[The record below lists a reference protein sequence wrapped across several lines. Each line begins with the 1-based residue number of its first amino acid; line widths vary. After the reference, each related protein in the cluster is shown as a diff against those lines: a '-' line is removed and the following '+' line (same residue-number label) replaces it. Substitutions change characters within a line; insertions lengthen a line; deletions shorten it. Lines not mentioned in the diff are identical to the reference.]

1 MKIIKSF
8 FDNKVLLLDAK
19 AHKDYRGVFSE
30 LYSKKVFF
38 KLGIKE
44 NFVQDN
50 YSFSK
55 NKFTFRGLHLQ
66 LKPYQQSKIV
76 RVSSG
81 AIIDFIVDLRKN
93 SKTYRKS
100 ISIKLNNKKMHLL
113 FISSG
118 FAHGFLTLE
127 NSTAVNYKV
136 SKEYSP
142 KHSLSIFYKDPYIKL
157 KLVKNINKY
166 IISQKDKNG
175 ISLMEYEK
183 ILLKQK
189 NKK

>member
-8 FDNKVLLLDAK
+8 FDNKVLLLGAK
-19 AHKDYRGVFSE
+19 AQKDNRGIFSE

-44 NFVQDN
+44 NFIQDN

-66 LKPYQQSKIV
+66 LNPFQQSKIV

-93 SKTYRKS
+93 SKTYSKS
-100 ISIKLNNKKMHLL
+100 ISIKLSDKKMHLL

-127 NSTAVNYKV
+127 NSTVVNYKV
-136 SKEYSP
+136 SKEYSY

-157 KLVKNINKY
+157 KLAKHKNKF
-166 IISQKDKNG
+166 IISEKDKKG